1 MSYAEREESVDNGAL
16 VEFVR
21 FAIGVDRVYRYTSA
35 LTVQT
40 HAGEEYEPIFLDRS
54 SPAMSPEIEQN
65 KLTIKMPRD
74 VAIADLFKKNAPSR
88 TVWIAYYRRHEG
100 DVVPISYWQGRVSAV
115 QWVGDMAELTCD
127 SLESML
133 RRQGLRPMYQPTCR
147 HFLYDGRCPVPEA
160 AFKTSALVQSVNGDT
175 LVSPAFASKPN
186 GWFTLGFVDTASFD
200 SRFII
205 GHAGDTV
212 TLIAPFEA
220 SPLGQTV
227 DAFAGCDQLHLTCRD
242 KFGEFTDGGRDF
254 GGSDL
259 VPITNVFEKGLR

>member
-1 MSYAEREESVDNGAL
+1 MSYIEREESVDSGAP

-40 HAGEEYEPIFLDRS
+40 HAGEDYEPIFLDRS

-100 DVVPISYWQGRVSAV
+100 DVVPISFWQGRVSAV

-127 SLESML
+127 SLEAML

-147 HFLYDGRCPVPEA
+147 HFLYDGRCPVPELCRYQPSGFEA
-160 AFKTSALVQSVNGDT
+160 KAGETSVSPLTDCTSALV
-175 LVSPAFASKPN
+175 LKAAS
-186 GWFTLGFVDTASFD
+186 GT
-200 SRFII
+200 
-205 GHAGDTV
+205 
-212 TLIAPFEA
+212 
-220 SPLGQTV
+220 GQ
-227 DAFAGCDQLHLTCRD
+227 RP
-242 KFGEFTDGGRDF
+242 
-254 GGSDL
+254 S
-259 VPITNVFEKGLR
+259 